1 MREGWVKYLI
11 MVIVIYMGTMCRKPY
26 EPPAIKASNHFVAV
40 DGFIN
45 MSPFSSTTINL
56 SRSRNLLDSVTDLPE
71 LNAQV
76 LIVGAGGEMFPLA
89 DTGTNGNYVSALLNL
104 DPNQQYQISVTTSD
118 GNKYLSDLV
127 TPKIAPPI
135 DSLSWELVDD
145 PAVGTQVVNIYVN
158 SHDPTNNTRYYRW
171 DYLET
176 WQHQSTFETFW
187 ALKNGVETPIDASEN
202 NHNCWTTAHSTSII
216 VGTSIALNEDVISTA
231 RVANFLKDDPKL
243 DIDYSI
249 LVRQYPLDADAYKYW
264 LTVQKNSQSLGG
276 LFDLQ

>member
-1 MREGWVKYLI
+1 
-11 MVIVIYMGTMCRKPY
+11 
-26 EPPAIKASNHFVAV
+26 
-40 DGFIN
+40 
-45 MSPFSSTTINL
+45 
-56 SRSRNLLDSVTDLPE
+56 PE

-158 SHDPTNNTRYYRW
+158 SHDPTNHTRYYRW

-216 VGTSIALNEDVISTA
+216 LGTSITLNEDVISTA
-231 RVANFLKDDPKL
+231 RVANFLKDEPKL

-276 LFDLQ
+276 LFDLQPSQITGNMHSVTNPANIAFGYISASSVQEQRIFISNKNLPEWKSNIGISCPVDEIQSN